1 MKKLGVISGS
11 GSATILDSYS
21 KIQKT
26 MSREVEQACERL
38 ERNAATTCSGQMNLL
53 SSTSSLDK
61 DAKKRKK

>member
-38 ERNAATTCSGQMNLL
+38 KKNAATPYSGQMNLR